1 MKNSKY
7 NFLAFK
13 LLINFAFTAAFVLQA
28 CDSGSNSKEAE
39 QAGEVDN
46 TIKVIT
52 QSMEFQSADTISS
65 GWNTFE
71 YANQSSETHFI
82 LFDKYPEGK
91 YFEDTKKEVLPPFD
105 AGMAFLNEGNAEEA
119 MAAFGKLP
127 EWYGEVV
134 LSGGTG
140 LISPGGTAISTINL
154 DPGYYVMECYVKMPN
169 GQFHVSMG
177 MAKAIIVTNQDSGNE
192 EPEGNFEIAISSTSG
207 IVFEDSLSKGQYT
220 FEVNFID
227 QIKHEHFM
235 EHDVNLVRLTENAN
249 LEELESWMNWTD
261 PKGLITPAPEGVTF
275 LGGVNDMPAG
285 SKGYFEV
292 ELTPGRYAFI
302 SEVPNSL
309 SKNMLKEFVIQD

>member
-1 MKNSKY
+1 MKYSKN
-7 NFLAFK
+7 NFKALSTKNTLAFFAV
-13 LLINFAFTAAFVLQA
+13 LILQA
-28 CDSGSNSKEAE
+28 CGSGSNSEE
-39 QAGEVDN
+39 TQQIEVVDN
-46 TIKVIT
+46 TIHVVT
-52 QSMEFQSADTISS
+52 QSMEFQSVDTISS

-71 YANQSSETHFI
+71 YDNQSNETHFI

-91 YFEDTKKEVLPPFD
+91 YLEDTKNEVIPPFD
-105 AGMAFLNEGNAEEA
+105 AGMAFLNEGKSEEA

-127 EWYGEVV
+127 AWYSEVV

-140 LISPGGTAISTINL
+140 LISPGGTARTSLKL

-177 MAKAIIVTNQDSGNE
+177 MAKPIIVTNQDSGNE
-192 EPEGNFEIAISSTSG
+192 EPDGNFEITISSTDG
-207 IVFEDSLSKGQYT
+207 IVFEDSLSKGKYT

-227 QIKHEHFM
+227 QKKYEHFM

-249 LEELESWMNWTD
+249 LEELENWMNWTD
-261 PKGLITPAPEGVTF
+261 PKGLITPTPKGVTF

-285 SKGYFEV
+285 RKGYFEV

-302 SEVPNSL
+302 SEVPNSM
-309 SKNMLKEFVIQD
+309 SKNMLKEFVIQE